1 MGPLTI
7 ENRAGAPIQAG
18 ERRITPFIQ
27 VVKLQ
32 IPGMQGGL
40 IWNRPHAVL
49 VQEPDGS
56 ETVLTVPDI
65 TRQLQIFLLAAGLFA
80 GLLFW
85 MRRRS

>member
-1 MGPLTI
+1 MGLLII

-18 ERRITPFIQ
+18 ERRITPFNQ

-32 IPGMQGGL
+32 IPGLQGGL

-49 VQEPDGS
+49 VQDPDGT
-56 ETVLTVPDI
+56 EMVLPVPDL

-85 MRRRS
+85 LRRRD

>member
-1 MGPLTI
+1 MGPLTV
-7 ENRAGAPIQAG
+7 ENRVGAPIQAG
-18 ERRITPFIQ
+18 ERRITPFVQ
-27 VVKLQ
+27 VVKVE
-32 IPGMQGGL
+32 IPGLHGGL

-49 VQEPDGS
+49 VQESDGS
-56 ETVLTVPDI
+56 ETVLSVPDI

>member
-1 MGPLTI
+1 MGPLTV
-7 ENRAGAPIQAG
+7 ENRVGAPIQAG
-18 ERRITPFIQ
+18 ERRITPFVQ
-27 VVKLQ
+27 VVKLN
-32 IPGMQGGL
+32 IPGLHGGL

-49 VQEPDGS
+49 VQESDGS
-56 ETVLTVPDI
+56 ETVLPVPDI

>member
-1 MGPLTI
+1 MGPLTV
-7 ENRAGAPIQAG
+7 ENRVGAPIQAG
-18 ERRITPFIQ
+18 ERRITPFVQ
-27 VVKLQ
+27 VVKVE
-32 IPGMQGGL
+32 IPGLHGGL

-49 VQEPDGS
+49 VQESDGS
-56 ETVLTVPDI
+56 EIVLPVPDI